1 MTALFILKINFALSD
16 LGKYPVNWQ
25 YNSVTELPDDVS
37 QRLKRDAQGLFA
49 AVIQDFDTKRV
60 LMVGYMNDEALA
72 RTLHEGRVTFWS
84 RSREEYWRKGDTS
97 GHFQFLRRI
106 EIDCDGDALLLQVKQ
121 VGAAC
126 HTGTKSCFDAGGVI
140 EPARVDADMAT
151 PAPLCVPA
159 EQQTETAG
167 R

>member
-1 MTALFILKINFALSD
+1 MTALFILKNNFALSD

-49 AVIQDFDTKRV
+49 AVIQDFDTLRV
-60 LMVGYMNDEALA
+60 LMVGYMDDEALA
-72 RTLHEGRVTFWS
+72 RTLSEGRVTFWS
-84 RSREEYWRKGDTS
+84 RSRKEYWRKGDTS
-97 GHFQFLRRI
+97 GHVQFLRQI

-126 HTGTKSCFDAGGVI
+126 HTGTRSCFDAGGVI
-140 EPARVDADMAT
+140 EPARLDSDV
-151 PAPLCVPA
+151 APPSCGPGDRPMGTV
-159 EQQTETAG
+159 G

>member
-1 MTALFILKINFALSD
+1 MTALFILKINFSLSD
-16 LGKYPVNWQ
+16 LGKNPVSWQ

-49 AVIQDFDTKRV
+49 AVIQDFDTLRV
-60 LMVGYMNDEALA
+60 LMVGYMDDEALA
-72 RTLHEGRVTFWS
+72 RTLSEGRITFWS
-84 RSREEYWRKGDTS
+84 RSRKEYWRKGDTS
-97 GHFQFLRRI
+97 GHVQFLRQI

-126 HTGTKSCFDAGGVI
+126 HTGTRSCFDAGGVI
-140 EPARVDADMAT
+140 EPARLDADV
-151 PAPLCVPA
+151 APSSCGPGDRPIGTV
-159 EQQTETAG
+159 G